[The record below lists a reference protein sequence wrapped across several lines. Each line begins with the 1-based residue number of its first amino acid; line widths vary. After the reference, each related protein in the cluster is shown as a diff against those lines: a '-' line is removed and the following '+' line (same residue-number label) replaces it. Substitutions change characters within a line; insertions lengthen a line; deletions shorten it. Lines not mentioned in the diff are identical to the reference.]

1 MALRSTAPGQGARV
15 TCLHETVRIRP
26 GHVVIDLHTHGL
38 PRSLPNFGRRIAG
51 SWPELVHTG
60 PCSAD
65 IMLGDRHFRS
75 VTEQCWNLERRLA
88 DMETDG
94 VARQVISPIPIT
106 FSYDLGTDGV
116 ADLAR
121 VQNEWIADAVRA
133 YPTRFSGLG
142 TVPLQDPDRA
152 AEMVVEIRQD
162 LRLAGVEIGSN
173 VCGANLDDRAL
184 DPFFAACAEH
194 GALVFVHPWQVLGS
208 DRLRK
213 YGLTE
218 SIGMGAETATAAA
231 SLVIGGVLDRHPEL
245 DILLAH
251 GGGAFLALLPR
262 IERFWENSLTATDR
276 GDGPSSYADRFY
288 YDSLLFDAD
297 AVAALVG
304 RVGAD
309 RVVVGTDYPFA
320 IAERPAGA
328 ALLSAGLPEAV
339 VSSVSVV
346 TAERILGLA

>member
-1 MALRSTAPGQGARV
+1 MALTSNAHGRGAVVACRRETERV
-15 TCLHETVRIRP
+15 GSGGT
-26 GHVVIDLHTHGL
+26 VIDLHTHAL
-38 PRSLPNFGRRIAG
+38 PRDLPNFGRRFAG
-51 SWPELVHTG
+51 SWPELVETG

-88 DMETDG
+88 DMDIDG

-106 FSYDLGTDGV
+106 FSYHLGAEGV
-116 ADLAR
+116 AEMAR

-133 YPTRFSGLG
+133 YPARFSGLG

-152 AEMVVEIRQD
+152 AEMVVEIRQVFG
-162 LRLAGVEIGSN
+162 LAGVEIGSN
-173 VCGANLDDRAL
+173 VCGLNLDDRAL
-184 DPFFAACAEH
+184 EPFFAACADH
-194 GALVFVHPWQVLGS
+194 DALIFVHPWQVLGS
-208 DRLRK
+208 DRLTK
-213 YGLTE
+213 YGLAE

-231 SLVIGGVLDRHPEL
+231 SLVMGGVLDRHRNL

-262 IERFWENSLTATDR
+262 IERFWENLPAPDCSDR
-276 GDGPSSYADRFY
+276 PSSYAGRFY

-297 AVAALVG
+297 AVAGLVG

-309 RVVVGTDYPFA
+309 RVVIGTDYPFA

-328 ALLSAGLPEAV
+328 ALLGAGLPDAV
-339 VSSVSVV
+339 TAAVSVL
-346 TAERILGLA
+346 TAQRILGLA